1 MVKYR
6 LVVKKRVESGK
17 LLPEIE
23 KLECSLKSMQ
33 YNFDG
38 ENDAAVYEVESSD
51 VIQFEDFVSV
61 NPNVVSFKRIL

>member
-6 LVVKKRVESGK
+6 LVVKKRTSNEK

-23 KLECSLKSMQ
+23 PLDCLIKSMQ

-38 ENDAAVYEVESSD
+38 ENDAAVYEVPTEQ
-51 VIQFEDFVSV
+51 VIQFEDLVSV